1 MLGDGATR
9 QGRGLT
15 CGMQIYMPAAGESA
29 PWQMPQLHTSSQVR
43 VSDFQPASKV
53 GSVIA

>member
-15 CGMQIYMPAAGESA
+15 CGMQVYMPAAGESA